1 MIRGF
6 YIAAGVLCLGLA
18 VLGAI
23 LPLMPSTV
31 FVILAAFCFGKSS
44 PRLETWLMEN
54 KVFGPSLRLWREKGA
69 IPRVGK
75 LAALGAFAISAASTL
90 IFAPLPWSL
99 AAPIAAV
106 FGGAWIWTRPEG

>member
-31 FVILAAFCFGKSS
+31 FVILAAFFFGKSS
-44 PRLETWLMEN
+44 PRLEAWLMDN
-54 KVFGPSLRLWREKGA
+54 KAFGPSLRLWREKGA
-69 IPRVGK
+69 IPRKGK
-75 LAALGAFAISAASTL
+75 IAALAAFTVSAASTL

-106 FGGAWIWTRPEG
+106 CGGAWIWTRPEG

>member
-6 YIAAGVLCLGLA
+6 YIAAGIVCLGLA

-44 PRLETWLMEN
+44 PRLEAWLMNN
-54 KVFGPSLRLWREKGA
+54 KAFGPPLRLWREKGA
-69 IPRVGK
+69 IPRKGK
-75 LAALGAFAISAASTL
+75 IAALAAFTVSAASTL

-106 FGGAWIWTRPEG
+106 FGGAWIWSRPEG